1 MRLSLLA
8 SLLSL
13 ACVAAPA
20 AHAAIV
26 YDLPGSSIVYGH
38 NFQNS
43 GYRAAGSFQSNAS
56 GAPLSSVTWYVRV
69 DGNWAAAN
77 PGSNPL
83 VGTTLDLSLY
93 TNNGGTNTPDT
104 LVANLGS
111 ISLNGLQAS
120 DGMRP
125 FTLSGLSTAL
135 LPSTYYWLVGSSTN
149 AAAGSIEIGL
159 YVNVDDSQNPP
170 ALIGPQFTGYNTYG
184 ALLST
189 DGGTTWQGGSQS
201 GYGYFFAGQVQVP
214 ETSSSLPLVGLS
226 SALLGFLALRRRR

>member
-1 MRLSLLA
+1 MRLPYLA

-13 ACVAAPA
+13 ACLAAPA

-38 NFQNS
+38 NFQS
-43 GYRAAGSFQSNAS
+43 STYRAAGSFESDAGGAS
-56 GAPLSSVTWYVRV
+56 LSSVTWYVRV
-69 DGNWAAAN
+69 DATWAGAN
-77 PGSNPL
+77 PSANPL
-83 VGTTLDLSLY
+83 VGTTLDLALY
-93 TNNGGTNTPDT
+93 TNNVGTNTPDT

-111 ISLNGLQAS
+111 ISLSGLQAS

-135 LPSTYYWLVGSSTN
+135 LPSTYYWIVGNSTN

-159 YVNVDDSQNPP
+159 FANVAPFPSAP
-170 ALIGPQFTGYNTYG
+170 AFTAYNTLG
-184 ALLST
+184 AMLSI
-189 DGGTTWQGGSQS
+189 DSGTTWQGGSQS

>member
-1 MRLSLLA
+1 MRLPYLA

-13 ACVAAPA
+13 ACLAAPA

-43 GYRAAGSFQSNAS
+43 SYRAAGSFQSNAS

-69 DGNWAAAN
+69 DGNWAAGN

-83 VGTTLDLSLY
+83 VVTDLDLALY
-93 TNNGGTNTPDT
+93 TNNGGTNTLDT

-111 ISLNGLQAS
+111 ISLSGLQAS
-120 DGMRP
+120 DGMQP

-135 LPSTYYWLVGSSTN
+135 LPSTYYWIVGSSTN

-159 YVNVDDSQNPP
+159 YANVSPFPTTP
-170 ALIGPQFTGYNTYG
+170 AFTAYNTLG

-189 DGGTTWQGGSQS
+189 DGGTNWQGGAQS

-214 ETSSSLPLVGLS
+214 ESSSSLPLVGLS

>member
-1 MRLSLLA
+1 MRLPSLVLVGLFSAAAAQA
-8 SLLSL
+8 S
-13 ACVAAPA
+13 VV
-20 AHAAIV
+20 V

-43 GYRAAGSFQSNAS
+43 SYRAAGSFQSDPTGAS
-56 GAPLSSVTWYVRV
+56 LSSVTWYVRV
-69 DGNWAAAN
+69 DGTWAGAN

-83 VGTTLDLSLY
+83 SGTTIDLALY
-93 TNNGGTNTPDT
+93 TNASNAPGT

-111 ISLNGLQAS
+111 LSLNGLQAS

-125 FTLSGLSTAL
+125 FTLSGISANL
-135 LPSTYYWLVGSSTN
+135 LPSTYYWIVGSSSN
-149 AAAGSIEIGL
+149 AAPNSIEIGL
-159 YVNVDDSQNPP
+159 YVNVSNANPP
-170 ALIGPQFTGYNTYG
+170 VPNAPAFVAYNTLG

-189 DGGTTWQGGSQS
+189 DGGSTWQGGAQS
-201 GYGYFFAGQVQVP
+201 GFGYFFAGQVQVP